1 MHIVD
6 LDAAGVRAVAG
17 QFDAVAQ
24 LVAVATPLTFGAST
38 AGRRYPS
45 EGEALRRL
53 CALRADELSGW
64 ARAAS
69 ATSFELRSAVAY
81 YAESEHASAARIG

>member
-6 LDAAGVRAVAG
+6 LDAVAVRAVAG

-45 EGEALRRL
+45 EGEAVRRL
-53 CALRADELSGW
+53 CALRADELSDW
-64 ARAAS
+64 ARAART
-69 ATSFELRSAVAY
+69 TSIELRSATQY
-81 YAESEHASAARIG
+81 YAESERVAAARMG

>member
-17 QFDAVAQ
+17 QFDTVSQ

-53 CALRADELSGW
+53 CALRADELSDW
-64 ARAAS
+64 TRAARA
-69 ATSFELRSAVAY
+69 TSIELRSATQY
-81 YAESEHASAARIG
+81 YAESERTAAARIG